1 MELDFS
7 KQEKIVGTF
16 IICMVVLL
24 LATVIVIGR
33 GKNWFRHY
41 ITYYTIFEQS
51 YTLEVNTPVKLFNT
65 EIGKIKKITVSGD
78 KVKVKLAILQDFRS
92 RIRASSRATVQSAT
106 FIGSEY
112 VAIIP
117 GEGDA
122 PLIPPGEII
131 PSRKRKS
138 ITAYLQE
145 LEVEKTAKMVVTALQ
160 ELTEI
165 IQLLRDPQGPFF
177 ASLDKANQTLVHI
190 EKISR
195 EVEAGKGT
203 VGGVLK
209 SNALLDKVH
218 GSLDDLGDI
227 LKNVSAQTPAAVDR
241 LQDNLATLHEIEKE
255 ILANMPN
262 IKRIVKDVEDTVA
275 SLKTI
280 IAQIEKRSHDIPK
293 TIHSTSQGIQ
303 EIRGTVENIDKVVQ
317 SLQQN
322 FLIRPHLPPVPE
334 GKNVDAG
341 LRP

>member
-16 IICMVVLL
+16 IICMTVLL

-33 GKNWFRHY
+33 GKNWFKHY
-41 ITYYTIFEQS
+41 VTYYTIFEQS

-92 RIRASSRATVQSAT
+92 RIRTSTRATVQSAT

-117 GEGDA
+117 GEDDA

-131 PSRKRKS
+131 PSKKRKS
-138 ITAYLQE
+138 VAAYLQE

-160 ELTEI
+160 DITEM
-165 IQLLRDPQGPFF
+165 IQILRDPQGPFF
-177 ASLDKANQTLVHI
+177 TSLDKANQTLGHI

-203 VGGVLK
+203 VGGILK
-209 SNALLDKVH
+209 SGELLDKIH
-218 GSLDDLGDI
+218 GNLDEI
-227 LKNVSAQTPAAVDR
+227 KNIVSAKAPAAIDQ
-241 LQDNLATLHEIEKE
+241 LQDNLATLNEIEKE
-255 ILANMPN
+255 MLANMPN

-293 TIHSTSQGIQ
+293 TIQSTSQGIQ

>member
-7 KQEKIVGTF
+7 RRERIVGTF
-16 IICMVVLL
+16 VICMAALVLI
-24 LATVIVIGR
+24 TVIVIGR
-33 GKNWFRHY
+33 GKNWFKHY
-41 ITYYTIFEQS
+41 IIYYTIFEQS

-92 RIRASSRATVQSAT
+92 RIRTSTRTAVQSAT

-117 GEGDA
+117 GEDNA
-122 PLIPPGEII
+122 SLITPGGII
-131 PSRKRKS
+131 PSKKRKS
-138 ITAYLQE
+138 VAAYLRE

-160 ELTEI
+160 DITEI
-165 IQLLRDPQGPFF
+165 VKIMRDPKGPFF
-177 ASLDKANQTLVHI
+177 TGLDKANQTLGHI

-195 EVEAGKGT
+195 EVEAGRGT
-203 VGGVLK
+203 VGGLLR
-209 SNALLDKVH
+209 SAELLDKIH
-218 GSLDDLGDI
+218 ANLDEI
-227 LKNVSAQTPAAVDR
+227 KNIVSTKAPAAIDQ
-241 LQDNLATLHEIEKE
+241 LQDNLVTFHAIEKE
-255 ILANMPN
+255 MLANMPN
-262 IKRIVKDVEDTVA
+262 IQRIVRDVEDTVA

-280 IAQIEKRSHDIPK
+280 IAQVEKRSHDIPR
-293 TIHSTSQGIQ
+293 TIRSTSLGID

>member
-16 IICMVVLL
+16 IICMTVLL

-33 GKNWFRHY
+33 GKNWFKHY
-41 ITYYTIFEQS
+41 VTYYTIFEQS

-92 RIRASSRATVQSAT
+92 RIRTSTRATVQSAT

-117 GEGDA
+117 GEDDD

-131 PSRKRKS
+131 PSKKRKS
-138 ITAYLQE
+138 VTAYLQE

-160 ELTEI
+160 DITEM
-165 IQLLRDPQGPFF
+165 IQILRDPQGPFF
-177 ASLDKANQTLVHI
+177 TSLDKANQTLGHI

-203 VGGVLK
+203 IGGILK
-209 SNALLDKVH
+209 SGELLDKIH
-218 GSLDDLGDI
+218 GNLDEI
-227 LKNVSAQTPAAVDR
+227 KNIVSAKAPAAIDQ
-241 LQDNLATLHEIEKE
+241 LQNNLATLNEIEKE
-255 ILANMPN
+255 MLANMPN
-262 IKRIVKDVEDTVA
+262 IKHIVKDVEDTVA

-293 TIHSTSQGIQ
+293 TIQSTSQGIQ

>member
-16 IICMVVLL
+16 IICMTVLL

-33 GKNWFRHY
+33 GKNWFKHY
-41 ITYYTIFEQS
+41 VTYYTIFEQS

-92 RIRASSRATVQSAT
+92 RIRTSTRATVQSAT

-117 GEGDA
+117 GEDDD

-131 PSRKRKS
+131 PSKKRKS
-138 ITAYLQE
+138 VTAYLQE

-160 ELTEI
+160 DITEM
-165 IQLLRDPQGPFF
+165 IQILRDPQGPFF
-177 ASLDKANQTLVHI
+177 TSLDKANQTLGHI

-203 VGGVLK
+203 IGGILK
-209 SNALLDKVH
+209 SGELLDKIH
-218 GSLDDLGDI
+218 GNLDEI
-227 LKNVSAQTPAAVDR
+227 KNIVSAKAPAAIDQ
-241 LQDNLATLHEIEKE
+241 LQDNLATLNEIEKE

-262 IKRIVKDVEDTVA
+262 IKHIVKDVEDTVA

-293 TIHSTSQGIQ
+293 TIQSTSQGIQ

-322 FLIRPHLPPVPE
+322 FLIRSHLPPVPE

>member
-1 MELDFS
+1 MELGFS

-16 IICMVVLL
+16 IICMALLL

-33 GKNWFRHY
+33 GKNWFKHY
-41 ITYYTIFEQS
+41 VTYYTIFEQS

-78 KVKVKLAILQDFRS
+78 KVEVKLAILQDFRS
-92 RIRASSRATVQSAT
+92 RIRASTRATVQSAT

-117 GEGDA
+117 GEDDA

-138 ITAYLQE
+138 IAAYLQE
-145 LEVEKTAKMVVTALQ
+145 LEVEKTTRMVITALQ

-165 IQLLRDPQGPFF
+165 IQILRDPEGPFLTG
-177 ASLDKANQTLVHI
+177 LDKANQTLVHV

-195 EVEAGKGT
+195 EVEAGRGT
-203 VGGVLK
+203 VGGILK
-209 SNALLDKVH
+209 SRELLDKIDGNLEAIRTIV
-218 GSLDDLGDI
+218 
-227 LKNVSAQTPAAVDR
+227 AAKAPVAIDR
-241 LQDNLATLHEIEKE
+241 LQNNLATLNEIEKE
-255 ILANMPN
+255 ILTSMPN
-262 IKRIVKDVEDTVA
+262 IKRIVQDVEATVA

-293 TIHSTSQGIQ
+293 TIQSTSRGIE

-334 GKNVDAG
+334 GQNVDAG